1 MYYRTPENRRPR
13 TSYPSDEVSVPENYG
28 GSVFRRNDGKT
39 TFSPLEE
46 QAAEAER
53 EYGPRGERAEDGS
66 EDETGRS
73 HARENSDGFAGGNRC
88 GRQRRGERPDTWE
101 GGDFPPDGEIHD
113 EDRWEDDTDR
123 GDCRD
128 KRDCRDPDDRPDRC
142 DCRDSHDCL
151 EDCDC
156 RDSRDHCDDRNHH
169 AHPDCGR
176 GKDCPGGTDT
186 EPPSCLPKPPGFLE
200 HFSLPHSFGSEELL
214 LLGLMYLT
222 AQKPDDDLW
231 VYLLVL
237 LFCG

>member
-53 EYGPRGERAEDGS
+53 EYDSRRERREDGS
-66 EDETGRS
+66 EDETGRPY
-73 HARENSDGFAGGNRC
+73 AREDPDGFAEGSRY
-88 GRQRRGERPDTWE
+88 GRRRRGERPDTWE
-101 GGDFPPDGEIHD
+101 GGDSPPDEEVHD
-113 EDRWEDDTDR
+113 GDRREGDTDR
-123 GDCRD
+123 D
-128 KRDCRDPDDRPDRC
+128 
-142 DCRDSHDCL
+142 DCRDSHDCRD
-151 EDCDC
+151 DCDC
-156 RDSRDHCDDRNHH
+156 RDSRDCRDRCDDLNHH
-169 AHPDCGR
+169 DRPDCGR